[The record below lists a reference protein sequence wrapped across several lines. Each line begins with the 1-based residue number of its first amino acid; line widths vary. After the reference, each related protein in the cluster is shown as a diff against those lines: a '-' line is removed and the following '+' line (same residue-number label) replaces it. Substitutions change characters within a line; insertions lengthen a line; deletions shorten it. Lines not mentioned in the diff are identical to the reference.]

1 MQEVNKP
8 NDIFVSTLLNPTSN
22 VEDLIENGIN
32 GKNTGL
38 LDPNVYKE
46 SEFVKKAF
54 TDDKGTFNNEAFTNA
69 YNLATQKYLELQSIK
84 TYDDLNEYVKYDKND
99 IYDRQI

>member
-54 TDDKGTFNNEAFTNA
+54 TDDESTLYIVKVKGVKA
-69 YNLATQKYLELQSIK
+69 YQQLYEDEM
-84 TYDDLNEYVKYDKND
+84 YE
-99 IYDRQI
+99 